1 MRLLNQYVPSARF
14 WHTSPT
20 RKRGSYGTFP
30 RLRVGLVCQNLP
42 CLALTLFIAIGGEP
56 CRAQDSS
63 DVAKAI
69 VPFVKKHCGQCHSEK
84 EPKGD
89 VSLSVFSDEA
99 AIWKARTTWN
109 HVLDQLG
116 GGLMPPKGKPKPTP
130 EEAERFTLAVRN
142 LFERLDRTAPRDPGL
157 VTMRRL
163 NRVEYVNT
171 VRDLLGVAI
180 PLGGDFPS
188 DNVGYGFDNIG
199 DVLALSPLQFERYL
213 ATAEAITNAAIVVG
227 EPPAPPQQFHHGT
240 EFNLLGPTSPRFDHT
255 GRLAR
260 DPKGKVIPNDM
271 RIPASWS
278 NLPKANPRGTHT
290 NDPLQMVFQDV
301 NTPGQYKITVKLVGA
316 PAGGTPA
323 KFALTVNGKE
333 VLRGDCQESA
343 TDHVATVHLNPGPLR
358 VDVSLLNEFTDPEDE
373 AKRRIVLVISSTLVG
388 PTVTDS
394 HALLFA
400 GSEKLEGHAKTRF
413 VLERFATRAFRRPAK
428 ANEVD
433 RLVQIVQ
440 KAEQIPWFTVT
451 EDSLK
456 KLREAK
462 VPDGVIGKLRSRRSW
477 PGNVLKSMLE
487 IGLCDEE
494 QFVKSL
500 RERLVDKGKPDE
512 THVPAILQAAEQAP
526 QPWEARIALAVRA
539 ILCSPKFLYRAE
551 LDARPPQPAAQA
563 GDSKGNA
570 VPSLALRA
578 GESQPIDDYQ
588 LASRLS
594 YFLWSTMP
602 DQELFDLAAKKQLHQ
617 NLSAEVQRMIADPRS
632 KTLFD
637 NFAMQWL
644 RLRPLREFS
653 PDAKLFPEFSREL
666 RDDMLMETELFFL
679 STVREDRSIF
689 DLIDGKFTFLNE
701 RLAKLY
707 DIADTNGN
715 SSLPK
720 AALINPKGEPIPKI
734 HGGYADHGLPTGSF
748 LKHLQNNPFVRVNL
762 TNTPRGGILTQAS
775 VLAVTSHPTRTSPV
789 KRGHWVLEQILGTPP
804 PPPPPNVPELTAK
817 DTLQPITLRQ
827 QLEQH
832 RAKPACAGCHARMD
846 PIGFAFENFD
856 VLGKFREKDGDLP
869 IDPAGE
875 LPSGQKFQGPDEL
888 KAILKEKKELFSR
901 NLAERLLIY
910 ATGRGLDYFDRR
922 SVDGIL
928 AEAQK
933 NDYRFHALITAI
945 VQSDPFRMRRGNEE
959 QPLNEKKKQ

>member
-1 MRLLNQYVPSARF
+1 M
-14 WHTSPT
+14 
-20 RKRGSYGTFP
+20 
-30 RLRVGLVCQNLP
+30 
-42 CLALTLFIAIGGEP
+42 
-56 CRAQDSS
+56 
-63 DVAKAI
+63 AKVI
-69 VPFVKKHCGQCHSEK
+69 VPFVQKHCGQCHGEK

-89 VSLSVFSDEA
+89 VSLSVFKDDG

-116 GGLMPPKGKPKPTP
+116 GGLMPPQGKTKPTP
-130 EEAERFTLAVRN
+130 EEAERFTVAVRN

-171 VRDLLGVAI
+171 VRDLLGVEI

-199 DVLALSPLQFERYL
+199 DILALSPLQFERYL

-227 EPPAPPQQFHHGT
+227 EPPPPPQQFHHGT

-255 GRLAR
+255 GRLAF
-260 DPKGKVIPNDM
+260 DPKNKIIPNDL

-290 NDPLQMVFQDV
+290 KDPLEMVFQDV
-301 NTPGQYKITVKLVGA
+301 NTPGQYKITVKLVGS

-323 KFALTVNGKE
+323 KFALTVNDKE
-333 VLRGDCQESA
+333 VLRGDCEETA
-343 TDHVATVHLNPGPLR
+343 TDHVATLHLKAGPLR
-358 VDVSLLNEFTDPEDE
+358 VGVSLLNEFTDPKDE

-388 PTVTDS
+388 PIVTDS
-394 HALLFA
+394 HELLFA
-400 GSEKLEGHAKTRF
+400 GSEKLEGDAKTLF
-413 VLERFATRAFRRPAK
+413 VLERFATRAFRRPATVK
-428 ANEVD
+428 EVD
-433 RLVQIVQ
+433 RLVEIVQ
-440 KAEQIPWFTVT
+440 KAEQIPWFKLT
-451 EDSLK
+451 ESSLK

-462 VPDGVIGKLRSRRSW
+462 VPDGVIEKLRHRSG
-477 PGNVLKSMLE
+477 PGNIVKSMLE
-487 IGLCDEE
+487 VGLYDEE

-512 THVPAILQAAEQAP
+512 THLPAILKAAEQAP
-526 QPWEARIALAVRA
+526 QPWEARMALAVRA
-539 ILCSPKFLYRAE
+539 VLCSSKFLYRAE
-551 LDARPPQPAAQA
+551 LDTRSAE
-563 GDSKGNA
+563 KNIH
-570 VPSLALRA
+570 
-578 GESQPIDDYQ
+578 PIDDYQ

-617 NLSAEVQRMIADPRS
+617 SLPAQVKRMIADSRS
-632 KTLFD
+632 KALFD

-644 RLRPLREFS
+644 RLRALHEFS
-653 PDAKLFPEFSREL
+653 PDPKLFPEFSREL
-666 RDDMLMETELFFL
+666 REDMLMETELFFL
-679 STVREDRSIF
+679 AALREDRSIF
-689 DLIDGKFTFLNE
+689 DLIDGKYTFLNE
-701 RLAKLY
+701 RLAKVY

-720 AALINPKGEPIPKI
+720 AASINSKGEPIPKI
-734 HGGYADHGLPTGSF
+734 TGGYADQGLPTGSF
-748 LKHLQNNPFVRVNL
+748 LKHLQHNPFVRVNL
-762 TNTPRGGILTQAS
+762 TNTPRGGLLTQAS

-804 PPPPPNVPELTAK
+804 PPPPPNVPELAAK
-817 DTLQPITLRQ
+817 DEMKPKTLRQ

-832 RAKPACAGCHARMD
+832 RANTACAGCHARMD

-856 VLGKFREKDGDLP
+856 VLGKYRTKDGDLP
-869 IDPAGE
+869 IDSAGE
-875 LPSGQKFQGPDEL
+875 LPSGQKFKGPDEL

-901 NLAERLLIY
+901 NLTERLLIY
-910 ATGRGLDYFDRR
+910 ATGRGLDYYDRR
-922 SVDGIL
+922 SVDGIV
-928 AEAQK
+928 AELQK

-959 QPLNEKKKQ
+959 QPLNQKEKR

>member
-1 MRLLNQYVPSARF
+1 LPAFVLLSAI
-14 WHTSPT
+14 P
-20 RKRGSYGTFP
+20 P
-30 RLRVGLVCQNLP
+30 VL
-42 CLALTLFIAIGGEP
+42 
-56 CRAQDSS
+56 AQDSS
-63 DVAKAI
+63 DVAKVI
-69 VPFVKKHCGQCHSEK
+69 VPFVQKHCGQCHGEK

-89 VSLSVFSDEA
+89 VSLSVFKDDG

-116 GGLMPPKGKPKPTP
+116 GGLMPPQGKTKPTP
-130 EEAERFTLAVRN
+130 EEAERFTVAVRN

-227 EPPAPPQQFHHGT
+227 ELPPPPQQFHHGT
-240 EFNLLGPTSPRFDHT
+240 EFNLLGPMPPRVDNS

-260 DPKGKVIPNDM
+260 DPKGKDIPPINRFPPLPD
-271 RIPASWS
+271 RI
-278 NLPKANPRGTHT
+278 NPRGTHT
-290 NDPLQMVFQDV
+290 KIPLQMVFQDV
-301 NTPGQYKITVKLVGA
+301 NTPGQFQIVSKLVGSS
-316 PAGGTPA
+316 AGGEPS
-323 KFALTVNGKE
+323 KFAVTVNGKE

-343 TDHVATVHLNPGPLR
+343 TDHAATVHLNPGPLR
-358 VDVSLLNEFTDPEDE
+358 VEVSLLNEFTDPEDE
-373 AKRRIVLVISSTLVG
+373 AKRRIVVVISCTLVG
-388 PTVTDS
+388 PIVTDS
-394 HALLFA
+394 HELLFA
-400 GSEKLEGHAKTRF
+400 GSEKLAGDAKTRF
-413 VLERFATRAFRRPAK
+413 VLERFASRAFRRPAT
-428 ANEVD
+428 APEVD

-440 KAEQIPWFTVT
+440 QAEQIPWFKLT

-462 VPDGVIGKLRSRRSW
+462 VPDGVIGKLRNRSG

-526 QPWEARIALAVRA
+526 QPWEARIAVAVRA
-539 ILCSPKFLYRAE
+539 VLCSPKFLYRAE
-551 LDARPPQPAAQA
+551 LDSRPHQPAAQA
-563 GDSKGNA
+563 RDSQDNDA
-570 VPSLALRA
+570 PSLALRA
-578 GESQPIDDYQ
+578 NESQPIDDYQ

-617 NLSAEVQRMIADPRS
+617 NLPAQVKRMIADPRS

-679 STVREDRSIF
+679 ATLREDRSIF

-734 HGGYADHGLPTGSF
+734 TGGHADHGLPTRSF
-748 LKHLQNNPFVRVNL
+748 LKHLQHNPFVRVNL
-762 TNTPRGGILTQAS
+762 TNTPRGGLLTQAS

-804 PPPPPNVPELTAK
+804 PPPPPNVPELAAK
-817 DTLQPITLRQ
+817 DTLQPTTLRQ

-832 RAKPACAGCHARMD
+832 RANPSCAGCHARMD

-856 VLGKFREKDGDLP
+856 VLGKFRDKEGDLP
-869 IDPAGE
+869 IDPSGE
-875 LPSGQKFQGPDEL
+875 LPSGQKFKGPDEL

-901 NLAERLLIY
+901 NLTERMLIY

-928 AEAQK
+928 AEAKK
-933 NDYRFHALITAI
+933 NDHRFHALITAI

-959 QPLNEKKKQ
+959 RPLNEKEKR

>member
-1 MRLLNQYVPSARF
+1 MTRSFLKLWRTLLPVFVLVSVNPSD
-14 WHTSPT
+14 
-20 RKRGSYGTFP
+20 
-30 RLRVGLVCQNLP
+30 V
-42 CLALTLFIAIGGEP
+42 
-56 CRAQDSS
+56 RAQSSS
-63 DVAKAI
+63 DVTKVI
-69 VPFVKKHCGQCHSEK
+69 VPFVQKHCVQCHGEK
-84 EPKGD
+84 KPKGD
-89 VSLSVFSDEA
+89 VSLSVFKDDG

-109 HVLDQLG
+109 HVLEQLG
-116 GGLMPPKGKPKPTP
+116 GGLMPPQGKPKPAP
-130 EEAERFTLAVRN
+130 EETERFTLAVRN
-142 LFERLDRTAPRDPGL
+142 LFERLDRAAPRDPGF

-163 NRVEYVNT
+163 NRAEYVNT
-171 VRDLLGVAI
+171 VRDLLGVGI

-199 DVLALSPLQFERYL
+199 DILALSPLQFERYL

-227 EPPAPPQQFHHGT
+227 ERPPPPQQFHHGT
-240 EFNLLGPTSPRFDHT
+240 EFNLIGPKLGPRFDNS

-260 DPKGKVIPNDM
+260 DSKGKEIPPNNRFPPLPD
-271 RIPASWS
+271 RI
-278 NLPKANPRGTHT
+278 NPRGTHT
-290 NDPLQMVFQDV
+290 KIPLQMVFQDV
-301 NTPGQYKITVKLVGA
+301 NTPGQFKIISKLVGSS
-316 PAGGTPA
+316 AGGEPS
-323 KFALTVNGKE
+323 KFAVTVNGKE

-343 TDHVATVHLNPGPLR
+343 TDHMVTVHLKPGPLR
-358 VDVSLLNEFTDPEDE
+358 VEVSLLNEFTDPEDV
-373 AKRRIVLVISSTLVG
+373 AKRRIVVVISCTLVG
-388 PTVTDS
+388 PIISDS

-400 GSEKLEGHAKTRF
+400 GSEKLEGDAKTRF
-413 VLERFATRAFRRPAK
+413 VLERFATRAFRRPATAK
-428 ANEVD
+428 EVD

-440 KAEQIPWFTVT
+440 KAEQIPWFKLT
-451 EDSLK
+451 ESSLK

-462 VPDGVIGKLRSRRSW
+462 VPDGVIAKLRNRFG
-477 PGNVLKSMLE
+477 PGNIVKSMLE
-487 IGLCDEE
+487 VGLCDEE
-494 QFVKSL
+494 QFVKLL

-512 THVPAILQAAEQAP
+512 THLQAILKAAEQAP

-539 ILCSPKFLYRAE
+539 VLCSSKFLYRAE
-551 LDARPPQPAAQA
+551 LDTRSAE
-563 GDSKGNA
+563 KNIH
-570 VPSLALRA
+570 
-578 GESQPIDDYQ
+578 PIDDYH

-602 DQELFDLAAKKQLHQ
+602 DQELFDLAAKKKLHQ
-617 NLSAEVQRMIADPRS
+617 NLPAQVKRMIADSRS

-644 RLRPLREFS
+644 RLRALREFS
-653 PDAKLFPEFSREL
+653 PDPKLFPEFSREL

-679 STVREDRSIF
+679 AALREDRSIF
-689 DLIDGKFTFLNE
+689 DLIDGKYTFLNE

-734 HGGYADHGLPTGSF
+734 TGGNADQGLPTKSF
-748 LKHLQNNPFVRVNL
+748 LKHLQHNPFVCVNL
-762 TNTPRGGILTQAS
+762 TNTPRGGLLTQAS

-804 PPPPPNVPELTAK
+804 PPPPPNVPELAAK
-817 DTLQPITLRQ
+817 NEMKPKTLRQ

-832 RAKPACAGCHARMD
+832 RANIACVGCHARMD

-869 IDPAGE
+869 IDPSGE
-875 LPSGQKFQGPDEL
+875 LPGGQKFKGPDEL

-901 NLAERLLIY
+901 NLTERLLIY
-910 ATGRGLDYFDRR
+910 ATGRGLDSYDRR

-928 AEAQK
+928 ADLQK

-959 QPLNEKKKQ
+959 QPLNEKEKR

>member
-1 MRLLNQYVPSARF
+1 MNHLKQY
-14 WHTSPT
+14 
-20 RKRGSYGTFP
+20 
-30 RLRVGLVCQNLP
+30 LP
-42 CLALTLFIAIGGEP
+42 YLALTLLFVIVGEP
-56 CRAQDSS
+56 CRAQTSS
-63 DVAKAI
+63 DVAKII
-69 VPFVKKHCGQCHSEK
+69 VPFVEKHCVQCHGEK
-84 EPKGD
+84 KPKGD
-89 VSLSVFSDEA
+89 VSLSVFKDEA

-116 GGLMPPKGKPKPTP
+116 GGLMPPQGKPKPTP

-157 VTMRRL
+157 VTIRRL

-171 VRDLLGVAI
+171 VRDLLGVGI

-199 DVLALSPLQFERYL
+199 DILALSPLQFERYL

-227 EPPAPPQQFHHGT
+227 ESPPPPQQFHHGT
-240 EFNLLGPTSPRFDHT
+240 EFNLLGPISRRFDQT
-255 GRLAR
+255 GRLAF
-260 DPKGKVIPNDM
+260 DPKNKIIPNDL

-290 NDPLQMVFQDV
+290 KDPLQMVFQDV
-301 NTPGQYKITVKLVGA
+301 NTPGQYKITVKLVGS

-323 KFALTVNGKE
+323 KFALTVNDKE
-333 VLRGDCQESA
+333 VLRGDCEETA
-343 TDHVATVHLNPGPLR
+343 TDHVATLHLKPGPLR
-358 VDVSLLNEFTDPEDE
+358 VGVSLLNEFTDPEDE
-373 AKRRIVLVISSTLVG
+373 AKRRIVLVISSTFVG
-388 PTVTDS
+388 PIVTDS
-394 HALLFA
+394 YDLLFA
-400 GSEKLEGHAKTRF
+400 GSEKLEGDAKTRF
-413 VLERFATRAFRRPAK
+413 VLERFATRAFRRPAT
-428 ANEVD
+428 AQEVD

-440 KAEQIPWFTVT
+440 KAEQIPWFKLT
-451 EDSLK
+451 EESLK

-462 VPDGVIGKLRSRRSW
+462 VPDGVIGKLRSRSG
-477 PGNVLKSMLE
+477 PGNIVKSMLE
-487 IGLCDEE
+487 VGLCDEE
-494 QFVKSL
+494 QFVKLL

-512 THVPAILQAAEQAP
+512 THLPAILKAAEQAP
-526 QPWEARIALAVRA
+526 QPWEACIALAVRA
-539 ILCSPKFLYRAE
+539 VLCSSKFIYRAE
-551 LDARPPQPAAQA
+551 LDTRSAE
-563 GDSKGNA
+563 KNIH
-570 VPSLALRA
+570 
-578 GESQPIDDYQ
+578 PIDDYH

-617 NLSAEVQRMIADPRS
+617 SLPAQVKRMIADPRS

-644 RLRPLREFS
+644 RLRALREFS
-653 PDAKLFPEFSREL
+653 PDPKLFPEFSREL

-679 STVREDRSIF
+679 AALREDRSIF

-720 AALINPKGEPIPKI
+720 AALINSKGEPIPKI
-734 HGGYADHGLPTGSF
+734 TGGYADQGLPTGSF
-748 LKHLQNNPFVRVNL
+748 LKHLQHNPFVRVNL
-762 TNTPRGGILTQAS
+762 TDTPRGGLLTQAS
-775 VLAVTSHPTRTSPV
+775 VLAVTSNPTRTSPV

-804 PPPPPNVPELTAK
+804 PPPPPNVPELAAK
-817 DTLQPITLRQ
+817 DEMKPKTLRQ

-832 RAKPACAGCHARMD
+832 RANIACAGCHARMD

-869 IDPAGE
+869 IDSSGE
-875 LPSGQKFQGPDEL
+875 LPGGQKFKGPDEL
-888 KAILKEKKELFSR
+888 RAILKEKKDLFSR
-901 NLAERLLIY
+901 NLTERLLIY
-910 ATGRGLDYFDRR
+910 ATGRGLDYYDRR
-922 SVDGIL
+922 SVDGIV
-928 AEAQK
+928 AELQK

-959 QPLNEKKKQ
+959 QPLNQKEKR